1 MNNNLKYF
9 IIPLLIFTF
18 SFHSNS
24 NAQILRNVEDD
35 IGSFFTTGGDMASSF
50 FQFKPATQI
59 GLAGTAALIGAA
71 YSVDINVHDFAQKNI
86 SSFNDK
92 LFSIDNVYGNGYTLI
107 GVGGLY
113 GYGILF
119 NNPSVRKLGLQ
130 TIEAVGYAG
139 LITSV
144 LKAVVGRSRPY
155 TNEGKAHFRPFNVHA
170 AYTSFP
176 SGHSTVSWAV
186 STVLANNT
194 DNIYLKILCYTA
206 STLVVGAR
214 IYHNAHWLSDT
225 ITGSAI
231 GFFVGN
237 FVTNHA
243 KENGSENK
251 NYSFYVTPSSIGVL
265 VSF

>member
-1 MNNNLKYF
+1 MKYF
-9 IIPLLIFTF
+9 FIPLLAFIF
-18 SFHSNS
+18 SFHSIS
-24 NAQILRNVEDD
+24 NAQIVKNVEDD

-50 FQFKPATQI
+50 FKFKPSTQI
-59 GLAGTAALIGAA
+59 GLAESAALIGAG
-71 YSVDINVHDFAQKNI
+71 YSIDINVHDFAQKNI
-86 SSFNDK
+86 SSFNNK

-107 GVGGLY
+107 GIGGLY

-119 NNPSVRKLGLQ
+119 NNEGVRKLGLQ

-139 LITSV
+139 IITTV
-144 LKAVVGRSRPY
+144 LKSIVGRSRPY
-155 TNEGKAHFRPFNVHA
+155 ANEGKARFRPFNVHA

-194 DNIYLKILCYTA
+194 DNIYLKILCYAA

-214 IYHNAHWLSDT
+214 IYHNDHWLSDT

-231 GFFVGN
+231 GYFVGN
-237 FVTNHA
+237 FVTNHDLGNNSGQ
-243 KENGSENK
+243 KK
-251 NYSFYVTPSSIGVL
+251 YSFYVSPNSVGFL
-265 VSF
+265 LRF

>member
-1 MNNNLKYF
+1 MKYF
-9 IIPLLIFTF
+9 FIPLLAFTF
-18 SFHSNS
+18 SFHSIS
-24 NAQILRNVEDD
+24 NAQIVKNVEDD

-50 FQFKPATQI
+50 FQFKPSTQI
-59 GLAGTAALIGAA
+59 GLAESAALIGAG
-71 YSVDINVHDFAQKNI
+71 YSIDINVHDFAQRNK
-86 SSFNDK
+86 SSFNNK

-107 GVGGLY
+107 GIGGLY
-113 GYGILF
+113 GYGIIF
-119 NNPSVRKLGLQ
+119 NNTSVRKLGLQ

-155 TNEGKAHFRPFNVHA
+155 ANEGKARFRPFNVHA

-194 DNIYLKILCYTA
+194 DNIYLKILCYAA
-206 STLVVGAR
+206 STVVVGAR

-231 GFFVGN
+231 GYFVGN
-237 FVTNHA
+237 YV
-243 KENGSENK
+243 SNK
-251 NYSFYVTPSSIGVL
+251 NKETNSSSSGLLLNVLPGGISLTYSF
-265 VSF
+265 